1 MPEICERADVA
12 LFQRLVFAVV
22 VDNRAVLLYPLVG
35 LEAVERGLFVEVI
48 YLRRDIARFGAVE
61 RVYNILVAERQ
72 VIGVLVDIVKSSFD
86 V

>member
-1 MPEICERADVA
+1 MPKICERADVA
-12 LFQRLVFAVV
+12 LFPRLVFAVI
-22 VDNRAVLLYPLVG
+22 VDNRAVLLYPLMC

-72 VIGVLVDIVKSSFD
+72 VIGVLVDIVEELL
-86 V
+86 

>member
-1 MPEICERADVA
+1 MPKICERADIA
-12 LFQRLVFAVV
+12 LFPRLVFAVV
-22 VDNRAVLLYPLVG
+22 VDYRAVLLNPLVG

-72 VIGVLVDIVKSSFD
+72 VIGVLVDIVEELL
-86 V
+86 

>member
-12 LFQRLVFAVV
+12 LFPRLVFAVV
-22 VDNRAVLLYPLVG
+22 VDYRAVLLNPLVG
-35 LEAVERGLFVEVI
+35 PETVERGLFVEVI

-72 VIGVLVDIVKSSFD
+72 VIGVLVDIVEELL
-86 V
+86 

>member
-1 MPEICERADVA
+1 M
-12 LFQRLVFAVV
+12 
-22 VDNRAVLLYPLVG
+22 G

-72 VIGVLVDIVKSSFD
+72 VVGVLVDIVEKLL
-86 V
+86 

>member
-12 LFQRLVFAVV
+12 LFPRLVFAVV
-22 VDNRAVLLYPLVG
+22 VDYRAVLLNPLVG

-61 RVYNILVAERQ
+61 RIYNILVAERQ
-72 VIGVLVDIVKSSFD
+72 VIGILVDIVEELL
-86 V
+86 

>member
-1 MPEICERADVA
+1 MPEISECAYVA
-12 LFQRLVFAVV
+12 LFPRLVFAVV
-22 VDNRAVLLYPLVG
+22 VDYRAVLLNPLVG

-72 VIGVLVDIVKSSFD
+72 VIGVLVDIVEELL
-86 V
+86 

>member
-12 LFQRLVFAVV
+12 LFPRLVFAVV
-22 VDNRAVLLYPLVG
+22 VDYRAVLLNPLVG
-35 LEAVERGLFVEVI
+35 FETVERGLFVEVI

-72 VIGVLVDIVKSSFD
+72 VIGVLVDIVEELL
-86 V
+86 

>member
-12 LFQRLVFAVV
+12 LFPRLVFAVV
-22 VDNRAVLLYPLVG
+22 VDYRAVLLNPLVG
-35 LEAVERGLFVEVI
+35 FETVERGLFVEVI

-72 VIGVLVDIVKSSFD
+72 VIGVLVDIVENSFD

>member
-1 MPEICERADVA
+1 MPKIGERADIA
-12 LFQRLVFAVV
+12 LFPRLVFAVI
-22 VDNRAVLLYPLVG
+22 VDNRAVLLYPLMG

-72 VIGVLVDIVKSSFD
+72 VVGVLVDIVEKLL
-86 V
+86 